1 MCALWA
7 LSISGLVETEIRAFE
22 VSLAAVIASALTLVL
37 SIVTFILQRNKQFKW
52 LTVAVI
58 TMLSLSMVLSV
69 ASTGDMSSPY
79 LAGWVIAALFTA
91 LVGAAS
97 LLATAFIVVI
107 YGTYM
112 AIDGS
117 TSVVNWTIYGLAVI
131 VPMSISY
138 IIWSRRFQAQEK
150 SNHTVSVLA
159 QELNQESNKSE
170 IIINAIA
177 DGVVLIDA
185 AGIIQLINPAALRII
200 GWGNEDATKLD
211 YRSVL
216 KIIDNKNVIVED
228 QYDPVQE
235 CMRTNQVII
244 TDKLGM
250 RTLSGKQL
258 FASILASPLNQ
269 PGSGVIIVFRDTT
282 AQHAE
287 EQGQA
292 EFISTASHEMRT
304 PVAAIEGYLGLALN
318 PQTAVIDDK
327 ARSYLTKAQEA
338 AHHLGRLFQ
347 DLLDISKVEDGRLSS
362 KPTMVD
368 VTSFVRT
375 MLEDFAGQVAEKG
388 LSISFAPDA
397 SLTTGQVIT
406 PIYYANVDLDHL
418 REIVA
423 NLVTNAIK
431 YTKEGT
437 ILVDITGDNDH
448 IFISV
453 KDTGI
458 GIPAEDL
465 PHLFQKFYRVDNSD
479 TREIGGT
486 GLGLYLAH
494 RLAQTMAGHLSV
506 TSVYGEGSTFTVD
519 LPRVNKETA
528 LNALQQSQP
537 APAAIPTQNETKL

>member
-1 MCALWA
+1 MA
-7 LSISGLVETEIRAFE
+7 
-22 VSLAAVIASALTLVL
+22 
-37 SIVTFILQRNKQFKW
+37 
-52 LTVAVI
+52 
-58 TMLSLSMVLSV
+58 
-69 ASTGDMSSPY
+69 SPY
-79 LAGWVIAALFTA
+79 MAGWVVAALFTTLA
-91 LVGAAS
+91 GIAS
-97 LLATAFIVVI
+97 LLPTLLIVTG
-107 YGTYM
+107 YGVYLAVYT
-112 AIDGS
+112 
-117 TSVVNWTIYGLAVI
+117 TVSVADWAVYGLAV
-131 VPMSISY
+131 VLPMSISY
-138 IIWSRRFQAQEK
+138 LIWSRRFQAQEK
-150 SNHTVSVLA
+150 SNQTVSVLA

-185 AGIIQLINPAALRII
+185 TGIIQLINPAALRII

-216 KIIDNKNVIVED
+216 KIIDSKNVLVED
-228 QYDPVQE
+228 QFDPVQE
-235 CMRTNQVII
+235 SMRTNQVII
-244 TDKLGM
+244 TDKFCM

-258 FASILASPLNQ
+258 FVSILASPLN
-269 PGSGVIIVFRDTT
+269 PAGSGVIIVFRDTT

-318 PQTAVIDDK
+318 PQTAVIDEK

-375 MLEDFAGQVAEKG
+375 MLEDFTGQVAEKG
-388 LSISFAPDA
+388 LSLSFAPDA

-418 REIVA
+418 REIVS
-423 NLVTNAIK
+423 NLVTNAVK
-431 YTKEGT
+431 YTKEGAV
-437 ILVDITGDNDH
+437 IVDITGDDDH
-448 IFISV
+448 IYISV

-458 GIPAEDL
+458 GIPVEDL

-494 RLAQTMAGHLSV
+494 RLAETMAGHLSV

-528 LNALQQSQP
+528 LNALQQPAP
-537 APAAIPTQNETKL
+537 APAAVPTQNETKL

>member
-1 MCALWA
+1 M
-7 LSISGLVETEIRAFE
+7 SGLVETELQTFE
-22 VSLAAVIASALTLVL
+22 VGLAAVVVSGITLVL
-37 SIVTFILQRNKQFKW
+37 SVVTFIIQQHKQVKW
-52 LTVAVI
+52 LSVAVI
-58 TMLSLSMVLSV
+58 VMLSLSTILSV

-79 LAGWVIAALFTA
+79 LAGWVVAALFTTLA
-91 LVGAAS
+91 GIAS
-97 LLATAFIVVI
+97 LLPTSLIVI
-107 YGTYM
+107 LYGAYI
-112 AIDGS
+112 AVYS
-117 TSVVNWTIYGLAVI
+117 SVSVSDWVVYGLVVI

-138 IIWSRRFQAQEK
+138 FIWSRRFQAQEK
-150 SNHTVSVLA
+150 SNQTVSVLA

-185 AGIIQLINPAALRII
+185 TGIIQLINPAALRII

-228 QYDPVQE
+228 QFDPVQE

-244 TDKLGM
+244 TDKFGM
-250 RTLSGKQL
+250 RTLSGKQM
-258 FASILASPLNQ
+258 FVSILASPLNQ
-269 PGSGVIIVFRDTT
+269 PGSGVIIVFRDTS
-282 AQHAE
+282 AQHVE
-287 EQGQA
+287 DQGQA

-318 PQTAVIDDK
+318 PQTAVIDEK

-375 MLEDFAGQVAEKG
+375 MLEDFAGQIAEKG
-388 LSISFAPDA
+388 LSLSFAPDT

-418 REIVA
+418 REIVS

-431 YTKEGT
+431 YTKEGAVV
-437 ILVDITGDNDH
+437 VDITGDDDH
-448 IFISV
+448 IYISV

-458 GIPAEDL
+458 GIPVEDL

-494 RLAQTMAGHLSV
+494 RLAETMDGRLSV

-528 LNALQQSQP
+528 LNALQQSP
-537 APAAIPTQNETKL
+537 PTPAAVPAQNETKL